1 MCVKH
6 FHHKIITTDI
16 VQSSHS
22 LKQLSLILIVIGLSF
37 ISACFAPRSANA
49 VSIQPK
55 KVTDSGGR
63 LDWYKGVKHNLVA
76 FDAIV
81 DETTK
86 NTELYIMQPD
96 GSDRLCVTCNAP
108 VPKGF
113 VGQPAWHPNGEHIIF
128 QVENENSPHTLF
140 NHLAWGINNDIW
152 IIKRDGSEAEMIYK
166 TKRNHAALHPQISPD
181 GKTIIFSARTPTG
194 RVNPKWKNR
203 TPGGENHWEGWSIV
217 SGILDLR
224 KSGTAKISNLKTL
237 IADNRSFFET
247 HQILGDGSIV
257 FSHTKNGAPYVD
269 DIYMM
274 NARARNIRKLVD
286 SPKTWDEHGLFSP
299 NRKFMAFISSRHDT
313 SWQAPKSRAKDLQ
326 TELYIKRNADGV
338 LRKITSFNKG
348 RRRYLASDFS
358 WSKDGKAIMIQAAPF
373 RKRLIGG
380 YEALSPEIWLIE
392 FVTQGR

>member
-1 MCVKH
+1 M
-6 FHHKIITTDI
+6 DL
-16 VQSSHS
+16 VQSRHF
-22 LKQLSLILIVIGLSF
+22 LKQQILILIVIALSF
-37 ISACFAPRSANA
+37 SSAYCAPRPANA
-49 VSIQPK
+49 VSTQSI
-55 KVTDSGGR
+55 KVIGSGGR
-63 LDWYKGVKHNLVA
+63 LDWYKGIKHNLIA

-81 DETTK
+81 DDTTK
-86 NTELYIMQPD
+86 NTELYTMQPA
-96 GSDRLCVTCNAP
+96 GSDRFCVTCNAP
-108 VPKGF
+108 VPRGF
-113 VGQPAWHPNGEHIIF
+113 VGQPVWHPNGEHIIF

-140 NHLAWGINNDIW
+140 NHLAWGINNDLW
-152 IIKRDGSEAEMIYK
+152 IIKRDGSEAELIYK
-166 TKRNHAALHPQISPD
+166 TKLNHAALHPQISPD
-181 GKTIIFSARTPTG
+181 GKTIIFSARMPTG

-237 IADNRSFFET
+237 IADDRGFFET
-247 HQILGDGSIV
+247 HQILEDGSIV

-269 DIYMM
+269 DIYLM
-274 NARARNIRKLVD
+274 NARGRIIRKLVD

-299 NRKFMAFISSRHDT
+299 NRKFLAFISSRHDT

-326 TELYIKRNADGV
+326 TELYIKRNADSV
-338 LRKITSFNKG
+338 LRKVTSFNSG

-380 YEALSPEIWLIE
+380 YEALSPEIWLIRFLPE
-392 FVTQGR
+392 GR

>member
-1 MCVKH
+1 MYVKH
-6 FHHKIITTDI
+6 FYHKISTTDI
-16 VQSSHS
+16 IQSRHF
-22 LKQLSLILIVIGLSF
+22 LKQLSPILIIIGLPF
-37 ISACFAPRSANA
+37 FSAWFAPSPANA
-49 VSIQPK
+49 VSIQAK

-81 DETTK
+81 DDTTK
-86 NTELYIMQPD
+86 NTELYTMQPD
-96 GSDRLCVTCNAP
+96 GSDRFCVTCNAN

-113 VGQPAWHPNGEHIIF
+113 VGQPVWHPNGEHIIF
-128 QVENENSPHTLF
+128 QVENENSPHKLF

-152 IIKRDGSEAEMIYK
+152 IIRRDGGGAELIYK
-166 TKRNHAALHPQISPD
+166 TKLNQAALHPQISPD

-224 KSGTAKISNLKTL
+224 KSGTAKISNLKNL
-237 IADNRSFFET
+237 VSDDHGFFET
-247 HQILGDGSIV
+247 HQILEDGSIV

-269 DIYMM
+269 DIYLM
-274 NARARNIRKLVD
+274 NARGRNIRKLVD

-299 NRKFMAFISSRHDT
+299 DRKFLAFISSRHDI

-338 LRKITSFNKG
+338 LRKVTSFNNS

-392 FVTQGR
+392 FVLEGR